1 MGKSILFT
9 LMALA
14 LMMCPMSHLAAQEIG
29 QDAAS
34 LLEPDT
40 VATRND
46 TVYFYD
52 TWQQMFNMQPAAMFT
67 TPDAEVY
74 SISEIYIRSD
84 VDSLNDIIQNLHI
97 ALSVSDSIWLVNC
110 DYLKKHFKVEYK
122 NIQRYNQV
130 FFTEKAA
137 FFIAYAPLTVIELLN
152 GNTDDTSYQS
162 TVAFYY
168 IDFKNRRVDRV
179 NHKYLSKLLADYH
192 DLQMRYEGMKDY
204 KKPHV
209 IQDFLFRYL
218 DRASEDTMRPSIPDL
233 IAAWPVD

>member
-1 MGKSILFT
+1 MGKSKLFI

-14 LMMCPMSHLAAQEIG
+14 LMMCPVSHLAAQEIG
-29 QDAAS
+29 QEAAS
-34 LLEPDT
+34 LLDPDT

-84 VDSLNDIIQNLHI
+84 RDSLNDIIQNLHI

-110 DYLKKHFKVEYK
+110 DYLKKQFKVDYK
-122 NIQRYNQV
+122 DIQRYNPV
-130 FFTEKAA
+130 FFSDKAA
-137 FFIAYAPLTVIELLN
+137 FFMAYTALTLKDLLN
-152 GNTDDTSYQS
+152 GDIDDTSYQS
-162 TVAFYY
+162 TVAYYY
-168 IDFKNRRVDRV
+168 IDFKNRKIDRV
-179 NHKYLSKLLADYH
+179 THKYMSKLLADYH

-209 IQDFLFRYL
+209 IQEFLFRYI
-218 DRASEDTMRPSIPDL
+218 DRASEDVTRPSIPDL
-233 IAAWPVD
+233 IAAWPDN